1 MARFLVTGGAGFIGS
16 SLAEHLVS
24 QGESVVILDDF
35 STGKRENVAD
45 LGGSCKLIEGSVTDL
60 DVCRL
65 AVAGVDYVLH
75 EAALPSVPRSIED
88 PVASN
93 DVNIAGTLNILVA
106 SRDEGVKRFV
116 FAASSSAYGDTEQL
130 PKVETMQ
137 ANPLSPYAITKYSGE
152 LYCEAFSRL
161 FGLDTI
167 ALRYFNIFGPRQDP
181 ASQYSAVIPKFISA
195 LLGGESPVIFG
206 DGEQSRDFTYIE
218 NVVHANLLACEAGPE
233 AAGKVINCACGERA
247 TLNEIA
253 QIVKEILKSDI
264 PVRYSEPRPGDV
276 KHSLASLERA
286 EKLLGYVPK
295 VALREGLDKLVPWYV
310 AQIQEASSDPHAHR
324 VQIEGGVS

>member
-181 ASQYSAVIPKFISA
+181 HGEAGVVAIFCDRLQSAEE
-195 LLGGESPVIFG
+195 LTIFG
-206 DGEQSRDFTYIE
+206 DGEQTRDYVYVKD
-218 NVVHANLLACEAGPE
+218 VVSANLLASEMVLKPGPNIDAVAFNVGTGVGTSVNRLADVLESIAEDCPGRVYREARVGE
-233 AAGKVINCACGERA
+233 LRHSTLDVSRFAERGWAARH
-247 TLNEIA
+247 TL
-253 QIVKEILKSDI
+253 KD
-264 PVRYSEPRPGDV
+264 G
-276 KHSLASLERA
+276 
-286 EKLLGYVPK
+286 
-295 VALREGLDKLVPWYV
+295 LRETFHFIANQKIG
-310 AQIQEASSDPHAHR
+310 A
-324 VQIEGGVS
+324 